1 MGGVKPFS
9 SLNLRPQGCS
19 RSSST
24 RSSSCV
30 ARTKQEVQGDLGV
43 CGPTLAA
50 SFLQRGLI
58 DEYRLF
64 VRPIVLGGGKP
75 YLRRST
81 DPSPCVWPRHAR
93 SPMASCC
100 SGTSGHAA
108 IGSHPW
114 ARLQRSDRSS
124 AWLHAREPIAEPP
137 LDQALLSLVC
147 RERERSLQVTP
158 RIASGTFEHLCARSV
173 EEVVVGER
181 SLERRERCETHG
193 RSSKHRDGYC
203 SVQGDDR

>member
-75 YLRRST
+75 YFTALDRPIALRLAETRAFP
-81 DPSPCVWPRHAR
+81 DGVVLLRYERAR
-93 SPMASCC
+93 GDRIPPVGAPAAERPIVSVATCARADRGAAAR
-100 SGTSGHAA
+100 SGTSL
-108 IGSHPW
+108 P
-114 ARLQRSDRSS
+114 RLS
-124 AWLHAREPIAEPP
+124 
-137 LDQALLSLVC
+137 
-147 RERERSLQVTP
+147 RERALSPGHPADRLRHVRASL
-158 RIASGTFEHLCARSV
+158 RA
-173 EEVVVGER
+173 
-181 SLERRERCETHG
+181 
-193 RSSKHRDGYC
+193 
-203 SVQGDDR
+203 